1 MLFLCQHLEPR
12 PWQARGLE
20 EVTPDGPPLWSD
32 TLCGGNL
39 LQEVLEGSLEPNAE
53 TSGHSGAMRVLE
65 TFRVT
70 QWGDGEGLPW
80 TRGGLTLMTLSSWG
94 SLG

>member
-1 MLFLCQHLEPR
+1 MLFLCQHLEPQ

-53 TSGHSGAMRVLE
+53 TSGYSGAMRVLE
-65 TFRVT
+65 PS
-70 QWGDGEGLPW
+70 GSH
-80 TRGGLTLMTLSSWG
+80 GGGMGRDYPGQGVS
-94 SLG
+94 